1 MGGTL
6 IGVIND
12 GGLMG
17 GPKDVDGS
25 CVKCTRWPSPI
36 AHKTSIEIQW
46 VSSKSFE
53 IAICDT
59 TMICI
64 RK

>member
-12 GGLMG
+12 GGLMD

-36 AHKTSIEIQW
+36 AHKTSIEIQ
-46 VSSKSFE
+46 
-53 IAICDT
+53 
-59 TMICI
+59 
-64 RK
+64 